1 MYLSPIQMGGLG
13 LSNEQPG
20 LVLGRLWEGSEVWKM
35 QRFLLEK
42 VTSKTFC
49 PILWV
54 GCWEFKVQYCK

>member
-1 MYLSPIQMGGLG
+1 VQLG
-13 LSNEQPG
+13 DSWLCCG
-20 LVLGRLWEGSEVWKM
+20 VLGRLWEGSEVWKM

-54 GCWEFKVQYCK
+54 GCWEFKV